1 MSPHL
6 LLPFRVTVTNR
17 ILVSRHW
24 SHLDRYW
31 NGLGDRILS
40 RMVKAV
46 SGIAGLGFGVR
57 AQPVL
62 LVSALVKTVLGLIVG
77 RSALSPPLTRFRLIW
92 R

>member
-1 MSPHL
+1 MEPHHRKDEAERLKVSP
-6 LLPFRVTVTNR
+6 RR
-17 ILVSRHW
+17 
-24 SHLDRYW
+24 
-31 NGLGDRILS
+31 LGDQILS